1 MKVKNFVTA
10 LLLIVLCIGSSIV
23 CSCSKDD
30 IDDSRPAN
38 RGVTNGHEWVNL
50 GLPSGTLWATCNVG
64 ASKPEEFG
72 NYYAWGETK
81 PKSTYSWD
89 TYTYTA
95 NYEELPA
102 ENDAATVN
110 WGSKWEMPSH
120 EQIKELYNNTI
131 TAWTTQNG
139 VNGRKVTSKINSV
152 SIFFPFAGR
161 FDESNLRYTEI
172 RGYYW
177 SRSLKVGNYNER
189 AYRLILDSDSFYDD
203 TWYPPEGSNLPAV
216 GSGWASERYEGFP
229 VRPVRK
235 Q

>member
-1 MKVKNFVTA
+1 MFV
-10 LLLIVLCIGSSIV
+10 CIGAIS
-23 CSCSKDD
+23 SCSKND
-30 IDDSRPAN
+30 IEENEPSN

-64 ASKPEEFG
+64 ASRPEEYG

-81 PKSTYSWD
+81 PKTNYSWD

-95 NYEELPA
+95 NFEELPA
-102 ENDAATVN
+102 ENDAATAN

-139 VNGRKVTSKINSV
+139 VYGRKVTSKINNT

-161 FDESNLRYTEI
+161 FNESTLRYVESV
-172 RGYYW
+172 GFYW
-177 SRSLKVGNYNER
+177 SRSLSDGYNNKS
-189 AYRLILDSDSFYDD
+189 AYRLKLGSDYFYDD
-203 TWYPPEGSNLPAV
+203 TSFPPEGSNLPAV
-216 GSGWASERYEGFP
+216 GSGWASERYYGQS